1 MWAGDSSK
9 AGQSSRSTE
18 PPSPH
23 CVRDRGV
30 YRCRVPSAR
39 FANRGTDSSGCRS
52 ASGAPAGHTLDLSS
66 GQTRERPTRPSKVF
80 APPGATDCRQ
90 RSTPVGRFTPL
101 LFPSAMRGW
110 RRRDCATFD
119 SVDRC
124 ISTFIATSCSVLKG
138 AIGRPAAVNRLR
150 SAMRISMGLRHSP
163 VHGATGSAD
172 QCTSTRGR
180 CWLFTGSCS
189 RVSGD
194 RLGPRK
200 PDGPSMLFGAAD
212 GDCLTR
218 FAV

>member
-138 AIGRPAAVNRLR
+138 AIGA
-150 SAMRISMGLRHSP
+150 S
-163 VHGATGSAD
+163 
-172 QCTSTRGR
+172 CGR
-180 CWLFTGSCS
+180 EQIAFCHAHL
-189 RVSGD
+189 
-194 RLGPRK
+194 
-200 PDGPSMLFGAAD
+200 DGPSAFARSRGDRIRRSMHVDAWPML
-212 GDCLTR
+212 
-218 FAV
+218 AVHWILLSSVRRPARAPEARRTLDAVRSRGW